1 MGFRPR
7 TFNALWLSAALL
19 ALACAGCAVPSVT
32 ETAEPPKAATPSSAD
47 RKIEAANEPAAPANP
62 PPPRIPAPSKSEQE
76 LDKGI
81 RSYEDGE
88 YKTSAK
94 QLQTAL
100 DLGLDAKRDQAKA
113 HKYLAFIN
121 CVTGREKKCRSE
133 FNKALDA
140 DPKFELEPAEAG
152 HPIWGPVLRGIKAG
166 RAAKAERAAKA
177 KSK

>member
-1 MGFRPR
+1 MKTTGRSFAR
-7 TFNALWLSAALL
+7 LAAILAAIL
-19 ALACAGCAVPSVT
+19 ALACASCTTTPPSNPALVASKAASVPAGRQ
-32 ETAEPPKAATPSSAD
+32 EAQPPK
-47 RKIEAANEPAAPANP
+47 EPAAPPSA
-62 PPPRIPAPSKSEQE
+62 PPPRVLTSSRGEAD

-113 HKYLAFIN
+113 HKYLAFIA
-121 CVTGREKKCRSE
+121 CAAGRKTTCRNE

-140 DPKFELEPAEAG
+140 DPKLDLAPAEAG
-152 HPIWGPVLRGIKAG
+152 HPSWGPVWRNVKAA
-166 RAAKAERAAKA
+166 RAV
-177 KSK
+177 KSVSK